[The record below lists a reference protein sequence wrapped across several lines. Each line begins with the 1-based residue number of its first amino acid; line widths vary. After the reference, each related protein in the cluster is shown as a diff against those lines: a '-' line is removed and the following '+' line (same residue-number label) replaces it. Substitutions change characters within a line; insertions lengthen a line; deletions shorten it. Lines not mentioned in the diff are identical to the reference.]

1 MTANRLLLLLGSA
14 ALAAAAADRAMITG
28 RVTGAS
34 GNPLEHAT
42 VLVYQAGVKLGYS
55 TFCPS
60 CYADCGKRAVTD
72 SRGSFMIENLSP
84 DLKFELLVVRDGY
97 ISAFVKSV
105 DPAMGPARTAVLRP
119 RQAVG
124 DAARMVRGKVV
135 DSGGLP
141 MRDAIVKAQGIL
153 YEDPERGGH
162 DSMYGEVASLDPIA
176 VTNEQGD
183 FEISY
188 DRAALETL
196 IIVEARGMAPKL
208 FNHLSTGNDRHTLT
222 VTEGATVRG
231 RLVENGKPVADAEV
245 GLIARQRGMG
255 AELTLIGSPYEEIR
269 IGTEADGTFVI
280 TNVPAPVDW
289 YVYGKM
295 ESLVGRGGTVPV
307 ESATKADGED
317 VEVGDIQVQLGYR
330 LRGKVVLSDGKA
342 IGPGMSVMLSS
353 VKAFDSRQT
362 ALAADGSFEFAGL
375 APGKYEVGASVRGY
389 REPEWD
395 FKTQPERPGTVQVD
409 HAVDGLV
416 LMMYPRS
423 SQ

>member
-1 MTANRLLLLLGSA
+1 MTANRLLLSLGTA
-14 ALAAAAADRAMITG
+14 ALAASAADRALITG
-28 RVTGAS
+28 HVTGAA

-42 VLVYQAGVKLGYS
+42 VLVYHAGVKVGYS

-105 DPAMGPARTAVLRP
+105 DPAMGPARTAILRP

-124 DAARMVRGKVV
+124 DPARIVRGKVV

-153 YEDPERGGH
+153 YDDPERGGH
-162 DSMYGEVASLDPIA
+162 VSMYGEVASLDPIA
-176 VTNEQGD
+176 VTNDQGE

-208 FNHLSTGNDRHTLT
+208 FNHLSTGLDRHTLT

-231 RLVENGKPVADAEV
+231 RLVQNGKPVADAEV
-245 GLIARQRGMG
+245 GLIARQRAMG
-255 AELTLIGSPYEEIR
+255 AELKLIGSPYEEIR
-269 IGTEADGTFVI
+269 IGTQSDGTFVI
-280 TNVPAPVDW
+280 TNAPAPVDW
-289 YVYGKM
+289 YAYGKM
-295 ESLVGRGGTVPV
+295 ESLAGHGGTVPI
-307 ESATKADGED
+307 ECATKIDGED
-317 VEVGDIQVQLGYR
+317 VDVGDIQVQPGYR
-330 LRGKVVLSDGKA
+330 LRGKVVLSDGKPIA
-342 IGPGMSVMLSS
+342 PGMNVILSS
-353 VKAFDSRQT
+353 VKAFDSQKT
-362 ALAADGSFEFAGL
+362 ALQADGSFEFTGL
-375 APGKYEVGASVRGY
+375 APGKYEINASVRGY
-389 REPEWD
+389 KEAEWD
-395 FKTQPERPGTVQVD
+395 YKTQPERPGTVQVD
-409 HAVDGLV
+409 HAVEGFVVTL
-416 LMMYPRS
+416 YPR
-423 SQ
+423 